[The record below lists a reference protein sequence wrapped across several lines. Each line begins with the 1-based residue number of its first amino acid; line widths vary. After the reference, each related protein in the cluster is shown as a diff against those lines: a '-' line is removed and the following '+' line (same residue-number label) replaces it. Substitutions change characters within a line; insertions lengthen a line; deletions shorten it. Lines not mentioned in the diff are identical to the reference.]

1 MKKLDEQKVNVRVKL
16 AALWTSFMFLYIYVD
31 YFALYMPKKIEDILN
46 GRVFTF
52 DITQGFIFTALFL
65 ATISILMISLSVL
78 LKARASRL
86 INIIVAIALVPY
98 MLFNLA
104 GEAWP
109 HMIFAAIVEV
119 VLLAL
124 IVRTAVKWQTSQK

>member
-1 MKKLDEQKVNVRVKL
+1 
-16 AALWTSFMFLYIYVD
+16 
-31 YFALYMPKKIEDILN
+31 
-46 GRVFTF
+46 
-52 DITQGFIFTALFL
+52 
-65 ATISILMISLSVL
+65 MISLSVL

-124 IVRTAVKWQTSQK
+124 IVRTAVKWPTSQK